1 LNLERLLSSL
11 TTEVGR
17 LAARYGVIYA
27 LLFGSAA
34 TGGFKEY
41 SDLDLAVMFEDGSNA
56 ALKASTLALDL
67 EEALGVKVDVVP
79 LNEADYVLSFEA
91 FSTGILIHCA
101 DRSVFIEDKANAF
114 DRFHDF
120 QPLFERLYRR
130 AVEGIKAAA
139 AGNQG

>member
-1 LNLERLLSSL
+1 LNLERLISSL
-11 TTEVGR
+11 TNEIAR
-17 LAARYGVIYA
+17 LAAQYSVVYA

-41 SDLDLAVMFEDGSNA
+41 SDLDLAVMFEDGPDA

-67 EEALGVKVDVVP
+67 EEALGVKVDVAP

-91 FSTGILIHCA
+91 FSTGILIYCA
-101 DRSVFIEDKANAF
+101 DHARFVEDKANAF

-120 QPLFERLYRR
+120 QPFFERLYRR
-130 AVEGIKAAA
+130 AVEGIKAASTRS
-139 AGNQG
+139 QG